1 MMESKAIDNRIWI
14 KGLCVE
20 CPRGVPLEDCPLSAI
35 RSLPMPEFRK
45 LINALSETKLDVIR
59 AHCEV
64 CMKQSEPD

>member
-45 LINALSETKLDVIR
+45 
-59 AHCEV
+59 HY
-64 CMKQSEPD
+64 